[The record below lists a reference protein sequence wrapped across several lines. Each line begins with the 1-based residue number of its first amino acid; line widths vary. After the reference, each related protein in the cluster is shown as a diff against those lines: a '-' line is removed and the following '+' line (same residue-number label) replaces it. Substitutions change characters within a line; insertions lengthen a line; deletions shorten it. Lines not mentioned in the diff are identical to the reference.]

1 VKILI
6 NGSNGFIGKNLSE
19 FLKKNYDNVYDPK
32 RQELDLTDSYLVKKY
47 LLKNN
52 FDIII
57 HCAITLNST
66 EQNLKMYSNFEEN
79 SKNYGKMICIGSA
92 AEYDPKH
99 YYPLMKE
106 DYFGKHI
113 PEVKDIYSYSRFK
126 IAEDIE
132 KKNKNIFNLRV
143 FGIYGKYENYN
154 RRFISNIICRILAEQ
169 EIVVNQNSIFDYLY
183 IDDFCVLLEKFMNQK
198 PSKKTYNLCTSMP
211 VDLITLAQHIKK
223 ISKHYG
229 EIIVKNKEIKMNYTG
244 DNTRFLKEFGD
255 YNFID
260 HESAIK
266 DLYNWYKDKSGI
278 NFKKINFN

>member
-19 FLKKNYDNVYDPK
+19 FFKKNYDNVYDPK
-32 RQELDLTDSYLVKKY
+32 RQELDLTDSNLVKKY

-79 SKNYGKMICIGSA
+79 SQNYGKMICIGSG

-106 DYFGKHI
+106 DYFGIHV
-113 PEVKDIYSYSRFK
+113 PEIKDIYSYSRFK

-154 RRFISNIICRILAEQ
+154 RRFISNIICRILAGQ

-211 VDLITLAQHIKK
+211 VDLITLAQYIKK
-223 ISKHYG
+223 ISKHCG

-244 DNTRFLKEFGD
+244 DNSRFLKEFGD
-255 YNFID
+255 YNFIN

-266 DLYNWYKDKSGI
+266 NLYNWYKDKSGI